1 MAPALLAR
9 RVWRESQAAKPG
21 MPEEERD
28 KVTGRFYRV
37 DASRQQRGS
46 GLGLSLV
53 QAIAEYHNAELTLAD
68 NAPGLCVAVAFNR

>member
-1 MAPALLAR
+1 
-9 RVWRESQAAKPG
+9 

-37 DASRQQRGS
+37 DASRQHHGS

-53 QAIAEYHNAELTLAD
+53 QAIADYHNAELTLAD
-68 NAPGLCVAVAFNR
+68 NAPGLRVDVAFSQ